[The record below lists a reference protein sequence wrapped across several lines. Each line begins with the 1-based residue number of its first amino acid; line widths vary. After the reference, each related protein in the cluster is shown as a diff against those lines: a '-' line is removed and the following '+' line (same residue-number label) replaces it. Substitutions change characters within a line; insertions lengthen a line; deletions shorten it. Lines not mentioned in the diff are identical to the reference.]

1 MDIEARGRKGGTALA
16 QPVGEDELH
25 GRAEAL
31 VKPAGELCTQALYG
45 LCRVCCGGDRGSFG
59 GGAATTER
67 FAPIVSIFR
76 AKNRVYDQEL

>member
-31 VKPAGELCTQALYG
+31 VKPAGELL
-45 LCRVCCGGDRGSFG
+45 LHDRKP
-59 GGAATTER
+59 R
-67 FAPIVSIFR
+67 
-76 AKNRVYDQEL
+76 